1 MSFNTRAT
9 GDNFNPCECDKIP
22 KKQIRSVKPTSEL
35 RTDLYARKISTIP
48 RARSDLG
55 QYVCLSANSS
65 ETAGHIFTIL
75 GECVVLIP
83 GMVLIYFLEVTDPH
97 EGPHPYGQSQNR
109 WIFLSPT
116 RCKGGGHSFCPI
128 HTKFSALN
136 ILNAQNCWVFFQKL
150 GIKTSLRH
158 EPSNFNRSWEK
169 SDLLKVIYISE
180 FLTTFLKYPTL

>member
-1 MSFNTRAT
+1 MLY
-9 GDNFNPCECDKIP
+9 GW
-22 KKQIRSVKPTSEL
+22 RSPT
-35 RTDLYARKISTIP
+35 P
-48 RARSDLG
+48 MG
-55 QYVCLSANSS
+55 
-65 ETAGHIFTIL
+65 
-75 GECVVLIP
+75 
-83 GMVLIYFLEVTDPH
+83 
-97 EGPHPYGQSQNR
+97 GPTPYGQSQNR
-109 WIFLSPT
+109 WIFISPT

-180 FLTTFLKYPTL
+180 FLTTFFKVPHTLRHPRGLLLPLDTPCIKLHGGIWPLGWSGRRTSKFIEYTVLAVKTYDKIRKAANIFMF